1 MLAFISIIQML
12 LYKYIVNNYE
22 SREKKRYEICLL

>member
-1 MLAFISIIQML
+1 ML

-22 SREKKRYEICLL
+22 SREKNATKYVYCKNVPLS